1 VLWRDSPSFGGG
13 WGEAKQ
19 EYSKCPKS
27 KMSKKVTQAPLQENW
42 VAGGEQSHQSFSNLS
57 EPKLSGFMA
66 IYEAGPQ
73 SDFGRAVFFKKKMM
87 GHASTIHVY

>member
-1 VLWRDSPSFGGG
+1 
-13 WGEAKQ
+13 
-19 EYSKCPKS
+19 
-27 KMSKKVTQAPLQENW
+27 
-42 VAGGEQSHQSFSNLS
+42 
-57 EPKLSGFMA
+57 MA